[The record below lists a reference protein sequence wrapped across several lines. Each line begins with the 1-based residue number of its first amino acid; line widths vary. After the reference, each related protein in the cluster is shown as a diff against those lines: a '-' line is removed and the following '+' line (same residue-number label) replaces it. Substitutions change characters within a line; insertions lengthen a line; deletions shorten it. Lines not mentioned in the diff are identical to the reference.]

1 MRTMTILQLVY
12 RLNDIMV
19 EQNKLEIKSM
29 ELEKE
34 YNEIVY
40 ELWGRIPSLKDDE
53 NIQPKGRDIQPKKR
67 VREK

>member
-1 MRTMTILQLVY
+1 MTILQLVY
-12 RLNDIMV
+12 RLNEIMV
-19 EQNKLEIKSM
+19 EQDKLEIKSM

-34 YNEIVY
+34 YNEITY

-53 NIQPKGRDIQPKKR
+53 NIQPKKR

>member
-1 MRTMTILQLVY
+1 MKNMTILQLVY

-53 NIQPKGRDIQPKKR
+53 NIQPKKR

>member
-1 MRTMTILQLVY
+1 
-12 RLNDIMV
+12 MV
-19 EQNKLEIKSM
+19 EQDKLEIKSM

-34 YNEIVY
+34 YNEITY

-53 NIQPKGRDIQPKKR
+53 NIQPKKR

>member
-1 MRTMTILQLVY
+1 MRNMTILQLVY

-53 NIQPKGRDIQPKKR
+53 NIQPKKR